1 MCDDLDNRFRKVA
14 VFQNLFLSCTTLS
27 YNSQLGTTE
36 NGARFSLIRIYNYN
50 ISEVFYTV
58 IFKFVLF
65 LC

>member
-1 MCDDLDNRFRKVA
+1 VA